1 MIIEFGDKRGKK
13 ALVKNT
19 SVATVIR
26 VLTVVALAN
35 ATNAGHRQA
44 EVVVAETGAVET
56 HMVLEEAVV
65 GAQNTG
71 LNIACW
77 GCIAGT
83 VVLVTITG
91 VGGFLGIA
99 CGFAC
104 GKLAKAT
111 YF

>member
-1 MIIEFGDKRGKK
+1 MILGFGDKKEGK
-13 ALVKNT
+13 AEVKNA

-26 VLTVVALAN
+26 ILTVVALAN
-35 ATNAGHRQA
+35 ATSVGNRHER
-44 EVVVAETGAVET
+44 VVVDEAGAVAT
-56 HMVLEEAVV
+56 NMGLEEAVV

-83 VVLVTITG
+83 IILVTITG

-104 GKLAKAT
+104 GKLALA
-111 YF
+111 

>member
-1 MIIEFGDKRGKK
+1 M
-13 ALVKNT
+13 KNT

-35 ATNAGHRQA
+35 ATNAANRQA

-56 HMVLEEAVV
+56 GMVLEESVV
-65 GAQNTG
+65 GGQNTG

-77 GCIAGT
+77 GCISVT
-83 VVLVTITG
+83 IVLVAMAG

-104 GKLAKAT
+104 GKLALA
-111 YF
+111 

>member
-1 MIIEFGDKRGKK
+1 MIIGFDDKKEGKARMKK
-13 ALVKNT
+13 A
-19 SVATVIR
+19 SIATVIR
-26 VLTVVALAN
+26 ILTVVALAN
-35 ATNAGHRQA
+35 ATSVGNRQA
-44 EVVVAETGAVET
+44 HIAVDKAGPVET
-56 HMVLEEAVV
+56 SVVSAEAIV

-83 VVLVTITG
+83 IILVTITG

-104 GKLAKAT
+104 GKLALA
-111 YF
+111 

>member
-1 MIIEFGDKRGKK
+1 MIIDFGDKRGKK
-13 ALVKNT
+13 VLMKNT
-19 SVATVIR
+19 NVATVIR

-35 ATNAGHRQA
+35 ATNAGNRQA
-44 EVVVAETGAVET
+44 EVAVAETGAVEAN
-56 HMVLEEAVV
+56 MVLADAVV

-83 VVLVTITG
+83 IVLVTITG
-91 VGGFLGIA
+91 AGGFLGIA

-104 GKLAKAT
+104 GKLALA
-111 YF
+111 

>member
-1 MIIEFGDKRGKK
+1 MIIDFGDSRGRKT
-13 ALVKNT
+13 LVKNT

-26 VLTVVALAN
+26 VLTVIALAN
-35 ATNAGHRQA
+35 ATYAGNRQA
-44 EVVVAETGAVET
+44 EVAVAEAEGVEAS
-56 HMVLEEAVV
+56 MVLEEAVV

-77 GCIAGT
+77 GCISVT
-83 VVLVTITG
+83 IVLVAMAG

-104 GKLAKAT
+104 GKLALA
-111 YF
+111 

>member
-1 MIIEFGDKRGKK
+1 MIIDYGDKRARK
-13 ALVKNT
+13 ALMKNT
-19 SVATVIR
+19 SVATVMR

-35 ATNAGHRQA
+35 ATNAGNRQA
-44 EVVVAETGAVET
+44 EVAVAETGTVET
-56 HMVLEEAVV
+56 SMVLADAVV

-83 VVLVTITG
+83 IVVVTMTG
-91 VGGFLGIA
+91 VGGFLSIA

-104 GKLAKAT
+104 GKLALA
-111 YF
+111 

>member
-1 MIIEFGDKRGKK
+1 M
-13 ALVKNT
+13 KNK

-35 ATNAGHRQA
+35 ATSAGNRQT
-44 EVVVAETGAVET
+44 EVVVAEAGAVEAS
-56 HMVLEEAVV
+56 MVLEEAVV

-77 GCIAGT
+77 GCISVT
-83 VVLVTITG
+83 VVLVAMAG

-99 CGFAC
+99 CGYAC
-104 GKLAKAT
+104 GKLALA
-111 YF
+111 